1 MRDSDLLNVLDDIM
15 EFVRVQKKFD
25 DVTTQKFNEII
36 DLVNNL
42 EKRVIDLEDKFKDL
56 ESKVYV
62 VLYDNQN

>member
-25 DVTTQKFNEII
+25 DVTIQKFNEII

-42 EKRVIDLEDKFKDL
+42 EKRVIYLEDKFKDL